1 MTRHVMTCLKCGAA
15 MNHQAD
21 KLVHP
26 VTKEEAARMTATLD
40 GVIERIYAC
49 PNCGWID
56 SRRPTETSPSR

>member
-1 MTRHVMTCLKCGAA
+1 